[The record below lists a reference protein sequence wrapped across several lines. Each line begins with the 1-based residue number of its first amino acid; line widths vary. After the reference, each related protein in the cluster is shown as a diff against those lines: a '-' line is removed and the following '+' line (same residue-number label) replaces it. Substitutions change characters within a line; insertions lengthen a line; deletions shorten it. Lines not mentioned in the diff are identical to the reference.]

1 MRAESHDLR
10 SRFLHEKYL
19 MKLGFVFS
27 VCICIHLLGI
37 SVFFFIFHACCFGS
51 RLLIFIMRNIFLFE
65 QKLTDMHNN
74 RILNLHF
81 FISPSKSNTAV
92 IFIFYFFYIL

>member
-27 VCICIHLLGI
+27 VCTCIHLFGI
-37 SVFFFIFHACCFGS
+37 SVFFLFFMHVVLEACC
-51 RLLIFIMRNIFLFE
+51 FE
-65 QKLTDMHNN
+65 QKLTDMRNN

-92 IFIFYFFYIL
+92 IFIFYFFIFCNSV